1 MKDLIV
7 YKSFL
12 GATKQYAEWIGEYLK
27 ADSFKFNQ
35 VTDNDMIGADRIIV
49 MSGTYAGQMPLIG
62 FLEKN
67 WSILKNKKVFVI
79 AVGAVPPQDN
89 MSKASYEK
97 IPEEIRSIVKYIKV
111 MGATPFAGSDK
122 RREQI
127 KKENLKE
134 VFAELDNFN

>member
-12 GATKQYAEWIGEYLK
+12 GTTKQYAEWIGEYLK
-27 ADSFKFNQ
+27 TDSFKFNQ
-35 VTDNDMIGADRIIV
+35 ATDSDLIGADRIIV

-79 AVGAVPPQDN
+79 AVGAVPSQDN

-97 IPEEIRSIVKYIKV
+97 IPEEIRATIKYIKV

-134 VFAELDNFN
+134 VFTELDNFN

>member
-12 GATKQYAEWIGEYLK
+12 GTTKQYAEWVSEYLK
-27 ADSFKFNQ
+27 ADALKFNQ
-35 VTDNDMIGADRIIV
+35 ASDNDLIGADRIIV

-67 WSILKNKKVFVI
+67 WNILKDKKVFVI

-89 MSKASYEK
+89 MSRASYEK
-97 IPEEIRSIVKYIKV
+97 IPEEIRGIIKYIKV
-111 MGATPFAGSDK
+111 MGATPFAGGDK
-122 RREQI
+122 RKEQI
-127 KKENLKE
+127 KIENLKE
-134 VFAELDNFN
+134 VFTELDNFN